1 MRVFPDTN
9 VWVSGIIFPGLCAD
23 LLVECA
29 VRDWL
34 LTSELVRQEAH
45 KVLDEKFP
53 KRSDAIRLFD
63 VAWREASMVEDADGP
78 SDDNDARLIAT
89 ALDTSANLFVTG
101 DKRVL
106 KWSKTP
112 ALRIVSPRDAW
123 IILFAPHLAR

>member
-1 MRVFPDTN
+1 MRVYPDTN

-29 VRDWL
+29 DRDWL
-34 LTSELVRQEAH
+34 LTSDLVRQEAH
-45 KVLDEKFP
+45 KVLNKNFP
-53 KRSDAIRLFD
+53 KRSEAIRFFD

-78 SDDNDARLIAT
+78 NDDNDARLIAT
-89 ALDTSANLFVTG
+89 ALDAGANLFVTG

-106 KWSKTP
+106 KWGKTR
-112 ALRIVSPRDAW
+112 AMRIVSPRDAW